1 MIKTVYSWN
10 PVYNFIMDIVDK
22 ANEAK
27 IKIDGSILF
36 KEVVNIVGSEE
47 QKKIASILQF
57 NQNGNLLLV
66 RYGNYSNIFSGEI
79 DINMDNMW
87 DIFGGF
93 YKECRSL
100 VVDLANKII
109 VLCPFKKF
117 RNLNEGEENSLKNIQ
132 KRISECKSFEISDK
146 LDGSMQ
152 SATWYEDRVVMS
164 GSQAIDMNDSWRLK
178 DGYEKLMSQ
187 KNYVKM
193 LKNHPGFTF
202 IFEYIS
208 LEDAHVVKYTK
219 EQEGLYLIGIRC
231 NLNGKQSSYK
241 EVVDI
246 ADIYGIKTTKIFD
259 KTLDDILK
267 DIKVYSSDK
276 KEGFVLNIDGYMVKV
291 KCDDYVQVH
300 KSISSLSS
308 TNGIIKAVADDNFD
322 DFISKIPEAY
332 RDRVVNV
339 ANKVYRYIYFT
350 DLKVNLFFNECNQNS
365 KDKKEFMS
373 CVDKRVPRDLQGYV
387 RNMYFGKKNNY
398 IKTDGKCPHYKNMNE
413 MGLNDENE

>member
-1 MIKTVYSWN
+1 
-10 PVYNFIMDIVDK
+10 
-22 ANEAK
+22 
-27 IKIDGSILF
+27 
-36 KEVVNIVGSEE
+36 
-47 QKKIASILQF
+47 
-57 NQNGNLLLV
+57 
-66 RYGNYSNIFSGEI
+66 
-79 DINMDNMW
+79 
-87 DIFGGF
+87 
-93 YKECRSL
+93 
-100 VVDLANKII
+100 
-109 VLCPFKKF
+109 
-117 RNLNEGEENSLKNIQ
+117 
-132 KRISECKSFEISDK
+132 
-146 LDGSMQ
+146 
-152 SATWYEDRVVMS
+152 
-164 GSQAIDMNDSWRLK
+164 MNDSWRLK

-187 KNYVKM
+187 ENYVQM

-398 IKTDGKCPHYKNMNE
+398 IKTDGKCPHYKKMNE

>member
-132 KRISECKSFEISDK
+132 KRISECKLKFPIN
-146 LDGSMQ
+146 L
-152 SATWYEDRVVMS
+152 TVLCRVLLGM
-164 GSQAIDMNDSWRLK
+164 
-178 DGYEKLMSQ
+178 
-187 KNYVKM
+187 
-193 LKNHPGFTF
+193 
-202 IFEYIS
+202 
-208 LEDAHVVKYTK
+208 
-219 EQEGLYLIGIRC
+219 
-231 NLNGKQSSYK
+231 
-241 EVVDI
+241 
-246 ADIYGIKTTKIFD
+246 KI
-259 KTLDDILK
+259 
-267 DIKVYSSDK
+267 
-276 KEGFVLNIDGYMVKV
+276 E
-291 KCDDYVQVH
+291 
-300 KSISSLSS
+300 
-308 TNGIIKAVADDNFD
+308 
-322 DFISKIPEAY
+322 
-332 RDRVVNV
+332 
-339 ANKVYRYIYFT
+339 
-350 DLKVNLFFNECNQNS
+350 
-365 KDKKEFMS
+365 
-373 CVDKRVPRDLQGYV
+373 
-387 RNMYFGKKNNY
+387 
-398 IKTDGKCPHYKNMNE
+398 
-413 MGLNDENE
+413 